1 MNKEPKA
8 IYLKSVFKDF
18 KSDRKVGKLI
28 KDFIIAS
35 NGSIMKPVEKPKD
48 KLDLAIM
55 GREFI
60 LKHTPEFLEYA
71 VDYSMFDKFGF
82 LNQEKDLPKKS
93 D

>member
-1 MNKEPKA
+1 M
-8 IYLKSVFKDF
+8 KDLINNSLQHH
-18 KSDRKVGKLI
+18 SDVLQFV
-28 KDFIIAS
+28 D
-35 NGSIMKPVEKPKD
+35 KD

>member
-1 MNKEPKA
+1 
-8 IYLKSVFKDF
+8 
-18 KSDRKVGKLI
+18 
-28 KDFIIAS
+28 
-35 NGSIMKPVEKPKD
+35 MKPVVKPKD

-82 LNQEKDLPKKS
+82 VQPEKFDEKI
-93 D
+93 

>member
-18 KSDRKVGKLI
+18 KSDKKVGKH
-28 KDFIIAS
+28 K
-35 NGSIMKPVEKPKD
+35 G
-48 KLDLAIM
+48 KLELAVM

-82 LNQEKDLPKKS
+82 IKS
-93 D
+93 E

>member
-1 MNKEPKA
+1 MNNPKA

-18 KSDRKVGKLI
+18 KSNKKVGKLI
-28 KDFIIAS
+28 KEFIIKA
-35 NGSIMKPVEKPKD
+35 NGFEKPMVKQKD

-82 LNQEKDLPKKS
+82 VQPEKFDEKI
-93 D
+93 